1 MFQDAK
7 SPTASSDSEND
18 VFKVTLAPINLQCIL
33 TTTLFSH
40 GHRHDPSSGNSR
52 FFIER

>member
-7 SPTASSDSEND
+7 SPTASSDSEYD
-18 VFKVTLAPINLQCIL
+18 VFKVTLAANNLQCIL
-33 TTTLFSH
+33 TSTLFSH
-40 GHRHDPSSGNSR
+40 GHWHDTSSGNSR